1 MEPRYD
7 HSNVSAN
14 TRRCMF
20 DQTISRNP
28 RFSRH
33 EILIRGNAARGEKN
47 SKKICLSEIIFLVAL
62 SRSGWNFN
70 NHFVDFPGEPLER
83 AAFAKKKGRRRK
95 KKNKKRGNRSLSLIS
110 RFALRRTSIL
120 ISAPEKLRM
129 NIPPL
134 FASVLYATDV
144 FILITLHTVHLNVPF
159 FYFFFFQDTLANCLA
174 ASVIYSPNEASC
186 SLKNNTED
194 QSL

>member
-83 AAFAKKKGRRRK
+83 AAFAKKRK
-95 KKNKKRGNRSLSLIS
+95 KKEKEKQEKRQPFPIAYFPVRAAPH
-110 RFALRRTSIL
+110 FHFD
-120 ISAPEKLRM
+120 ISAGKTANEYSTAVRIGALCYRRVYFNNASHCSPKR
-129 NIPPL
+129 
-134 FASVLYATDV
+134 SVLL
-144 FILITLHTVHLNVPF
+144 FL
-159 FYFFFFQDTLANCLA
+159 FFFQDTLANCLA

>member
-7 HSNVSAN
+7 HSDVSAN
-14 TRRCMF
+14 TQRCMF
-20 DQTISRNP
+20 DQTASRNP
-28 RFSRH
+28 GFSRH

-47 SKKICLSEIIFLVAL
+47 SKEICLSEIIFLVAL

-83 AAFAKKKGRRRK
+83 AAFAKKKKEEEERK
-95 KKNKKRGNRSLSLIS
+95 RKNKKRGNRSLSLIS

-134 FASVLYATDV
+134 FASLLYATDV
-144 FILITLHTVHLNVPF
+144 FILITLHTVHLNVQF
-159 FYFFFFQDTLANCLA
+159 FYFFLF
-174 ASVIYSPNEASC
+174 SRHSC
-186 SLKNNTED
+186 ELSGRVSDL
-194 QSL
+194 

>member
-20 DQTISRNP
+20 DQTTSRNP

-83 AAFAKKKGRRRK
+83 AAFAKKKKEEEGKRKTRKEATVPYRLFPGSRCAALPFWYQRRK
-95 KKNKKRGNRSLSLIS
+95 NCEWIFHRCSHRCFMLQ
-110 RFALRRTSIL
+110 TC
-120 ISAPEKLRM
+120 
-129 NIPPL
+129 L
-134 FASVLYATDV
+134 F
-144 FILITLHTVHLNVPF
+144 
-159 FYFFFFQDTLANCLA
+159 
-174 ASVIYSPNEASC
+174 
-186 SLKNNTED
+186 
-194 QSL
+194 